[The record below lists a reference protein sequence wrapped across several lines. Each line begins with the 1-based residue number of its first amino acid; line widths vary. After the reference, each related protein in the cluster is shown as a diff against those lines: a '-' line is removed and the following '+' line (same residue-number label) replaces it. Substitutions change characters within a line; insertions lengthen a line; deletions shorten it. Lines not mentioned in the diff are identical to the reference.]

1 MPISCVDIEG
11 WYNSEGPAYN
21 CEWYESSAGGGGG
34 GAVDANCRL
43 HGSDPYKTNFSRTAA
58 EACCACGGGI
68 REMKA
73 TTTFNQHHSF
83 FPLINSDEV
92 EDRRTASDISNSNA
106 ATKRRRAATGTIG
119 SRATASTTSTNIC
132 AAKFR
137 PCLSL
142 KSCGSGYQQFSGL
155 GVLPSPTCWNLIIWQ
170 FVLALVLMNVETL
183 LTVLVKMQGWLLSAR
198 RGRTESSSRSR
209 STYHV
214 GNKIHKKNKED
225 VPPEVEYFED
235 NPRREEHT
243 IKKVQHKKE
252 STLPNNHVT
261 SAMDSVNSLS
271 DRTAMLFGL
280 RPVSRQIKRSQQQ
293 GVEESVVS
301 YASSSAVGSLESFP
315 FPERS
320 PSAEEEKTSVSFS
333 TEQT

>member
-1 MPISCVDIEG
+1 
-11 WYNSEGPAYN
+11 
-21 CEWYESSAGGGGG
+21 
-34 GAVDANCRL
+34 
-43 HGSDPYKTNFSRTAA
+43 
-58 EACCACGGGI
+58 
-68 REMKA
+68 
-73 TTTFNQHHSF
+73 
-83 FPLINSDEV
+83 
-92 EDRRTASDISNSNA
+92 
-106 ATKRRRAATGTIG
+106 
-119 SRATASTTSTNIC
+119 
-132 AAKFR
+132 
-137 PCLSL
+137 
-142 KSCGSGYQQFSGL
+142 
-155 GVLPSPTCWNLIIWQ
+155 
-170 FVLALVLMNVETL
+170 
-183 LTVLVKMQGWLLSAR
+183 
-198 RGRTESSSRSR
+198 
-209 STYHV
+209 V

-320 PSAEEEKTSVSFS
+320 PSAEEEKTSVSLLDGTDVELNIATASLGKSKGQHAPIVETRKDSLATSMAAAKKREMSPIFQTCRS
-333 TEQT
+333 ETNFRKRNDDPTIKYPSLNETE